1 MKQKFKSLTHKGP
14 LFPKE
19 YERKTFKKS
28 TPLLKSLSPLAEEML
43 WNWATKRDTDYVKD
57 PVFQKNFWSCLK
69 PELDKQY
76 QSLNFPADFKKEIDI
91 MFDLNEELKQAKKD
105 RSKSEKDKEKKEKEA
120 LKKEYAFAYLDGK
133 KQPLGGYL
141 IEPPGII
148 FTRGD
153 SPIRGL
159 WKYRTVPEDV
169 TINSSDKNVPCPI
182 EGHKWGKV
190 EFNPAAFQTCS
201 YFVNVGNVTKRYKRI
216 LFGATSK
223 VKVGAD
229 QKKFDK
235 AVKLVKNWDK
245 VEKHIA
251 KGLKSKDPLTRQN
264 AAISWLIQYSGIR
277 IGHDHNELEAQ
288 TVGASTLLCKN
299 VELI

>member
-1 MKQKFKSLTHKGP
+1 MAKFKSLTHNGP

-28 TPLLKSLSPLAEEML
+28 TPLLKSLSALAEEML
-43 WNWATKRDTDYVKD
+43 WAWATKRDTDYVKD
-57 PVFQKNFWSCLK
+57 KVFQKNFWSCLK

-105 RSKSEKDKEKKEKEA
+105 RSKKEKDKEKKEKEA
-120 LKKEYAFAYLDGK
+120 LKKQYAYAVLDGK

-169 TINSSDKNVPCPI
+169 TINSSEDVPCTV
-182 EGHKWGKV
+182 EGHKWAKV
-190 EFNPAAFQTCS
+190 EFNPDAFQTCS
-201 YFVNVGNVTKRYKRI
+201 YFVNVGNVTQRYKRI
-216 LFGATSK
+216 LFGATSS

-251 KGLKSKDPLTRQN
+251 KGLKSKDVLTRQN
-264 AAISWLIQYSGIR
+264 AAIAWLIQYSGIR
-277 IGHDHNELEAQ
+277 IGHDHDELEAQ

-299 VELI
+299 VELV

>member
-1 MKQKFKSLTHKGP
+1 MAKFKSLVHNGP
-14 LFPKE
+14 VFPKE
-19 YERKTFKKS
+19 YERKKFKKS
-28 TPLLKSLSPLAEEML
+28 TPILDSLSALAEEML

-57 PVFQKNFWSCLK
+57 VVFQRNFWSCLK
-69 PELDKQY
+69 PEMPKQY
-76 QSLNFPADFKKEIDI
+76 QSLNFPVDFKKEIDI
-91 MFDLNEELKQAKKD
+91 MFNMNEEIKQAKKD
-105 RSKSEKDKEKKEKEA
+105 RSKAEKDKEKNEKA
-120 LKKEYAFAYLDGK
+120 KLKDQYGFAYLDGK

-159 WKYRTVPEDV
+159 WKYRTVPEDI
-169 TINSSDKNVPCPI
+169 TINCSQDVPCPI
-182 EGHKWGKV
+182 EGHHWAKV
-190 EFNPAAFQTCS
+190 EFNPNAFQTCS
-201 YFVNVGNVTKRYKRI
+201 YNVNVGNKTLRLKRI
-216 LFGATSK
+216 LFGATSS

-235 AVKLVKNWDK
+235 AVKLVKNWGK

-251 KGLKSKDPLTRQN
+251 KGLKSKDNLTRQN
-264 AAISWLIQYSGIR
+264 AAIAWLIQYSGIR
-277 IGHDHNELEAQ
+277 IGNDHTELEAQ
-288 TVGASTLLCKN
+288 TCGASTLLCRD

>member
-1 MKQKFKSLTHKGP
+1 MAKFKSLTHNGP

-28 TPLLKSLSPLAEEML
+28 TPLLKSLSALAEEML
-43 WNWATKRDTDYVKD
+43 WAWATKRDTDYVKD
-57 PVFQKNFWSCLK
+57 KVFQKNFWSCLK

-76 QSLNFPADFKKEIDI
+76 QTLSFPADFKKEIDI

-105 RSKSEKDKEKKEKEA
+105 RSKKEKDKEKKEKEA
-120 LKKEYAFAYLDGK
+120 LKKQYAYAVLDGK

-169 TINSSDKNVPCPI
+169 TINSSEDVPCTV
-182 EGHKWGKV
+182 EGHKWAKV
-190 EFNPAAFQTCS
+190 EFNPDAFQTCS
-201 YFVNVGNVTKRYKRI
+201 YFVNVGNVTQRYKRI
-216 LFGATSK
+216 LFGATSS

-251 KGLKSKDPLTRQN
+251 KGLKSKDALTRQN
-264 AAISWLIQYSGIR
+264 AAIAWLIQYSGIR
-277 IGHDHNELEAQ
+277 IGHDHDELEAQ

-299 VELI
+299 VELV